1 MTSGASSVSV
11 AMVGSGGAGV
21 LTTGEMLL
29 EAACAAGWN
38 GLLTRSV
45 GPQIRGGE
53 AASLLRLA
61 RAPVECMADQF
72 DLLVGIDWVNA
83 GRFGDEIPL
92 GESSVLVCDPAAGA
106 PPPMAAKARRVI
118 ELPIAE
124 ITKAHPAWRAN
135 MLALGAAGHLL
146 GLDESAL
153 HGVIAKRFAVKGDEV
168 VAANVAAAAAGARA
182 VDAER
187 GRIALAP
194 VAQSAAKRWLITG
207 NEAVALGALLGGV
220 RFAAAYPI
228 TPASDILEWLA
239 PNLTKVG
246 GTLVQAE
253 DELASVNMI
262 IGASYGGVPSL
273 TATSGPGLSL
283 MIESLG
289 LATAA
294 EVPIVIVDVMRG
306 GPSTGIPTKSEQS
319 DLNIAIYGMHGDA
332 PHLVIAPQSVGDC
345 WLSAQWATGLAE
357 ALQAPAIVLSDQF
370 LGQAQTAITRPSER
384 PPAGKRR
391 VADGANLPY
400 ARYAVGGDGVSPMAI
415 PGTAHCAY
423 TADGLTHTERGT
435 PTSGAHDHV
444 AQLDKR
450 RDKLDDHA
458 YGPLW
463 ATIEGDS
470 DTAVLTWGSLTG
482 VVREGIAQAR
492 ADGVSAKLIAPR
504 LLLPTRPAEMSAA
517 LAGVKRLLVVEQTHG
532 QQFLKYLRAHYD
544 LPAEVSVLH
553 RPGPLPIRPHEVR
566 RRLLEGGSR

>member
-1 MTSGASSVSV
+1 MTSGANSVSV

-106 PPPMAAKARRVI
+106 PPPMAGKARRVI

-146 GLDESAL
+146 GLEESAL
-153 HGVIAKRFAVKGDEV
+153 HGVIAKRFAAKGSDV

-187 GRIALAP
+187 GRVALAP
-194 VAQSAAKRWLITG
+194 VAQAAAKRWLITG

-370 LGQAQTAITRPSER
+370 LGQAQTAINRPVER
-384 PPAGKRR
+384 PPTGKRR

-400 ARYAVGGDGVSPMAI
+400 ARYAAGGDGVSPMAI

-435 PTSGAHDHV
+435 PTSGAHDHI

-458 YGPLW
+458 YGSLW

-470 DTAVLTWGSLTG
+470 ETAVLTWGSLTG

-492 ADGVSAKLIAPR
+492 ADGISAKLIAPR
-504 LLLPTRPAEMSAA
+504 LLLPTRPAEMSVA

-532 QQFLKYLRAHYD
+532 MQFLKYLRAHYD
-544 LPAEVSVLH
+544 LPAEVSILH

-566 RRLLEGGSR
+566 HRLIEGGSR

>member
-106 PPPMAAKARRVI
+106 PPPMAANAKRVI

-153 HGVIAKRFAVKGDEV
+153 HGVIAKRFAAKGGEV

-194 VAQSAAKRWLITG
+194 VAQAAAKRWLITG
-207 NEAVALGALLGGV
+207 NEAVALGALLGGI

-370 LGQAQTAITRPSER
+370 LGQAQTVINRPSER
-384 PPAGKRR
+384 PPTGKRR

-400 ARYAVGGDGVSPMAI
+400 ARYALGGDGVSPMAI
-415 PGTAHCAY
+415 PGTAQCAY

-435 PTSGAHDHV
+435 PTSGARDHV

-450 RDKLDDHA
+450 RDKLDGHP

-470 DTAVLTWGSLTG
+470 ATAVLTWGSLTG

-532 QQFLKYLRAHYD
+532 MQFLKYLRAHYD

-566 RRLLEGGSR
+566 RRLVEGGSR

>member
-153 HGVIAKRFAVKGDEV
+153 HGVIAKRFAAKGDEV